1 MLDPEYINVI
11 SDKCYLNATKND
23 VLKTNTTNKSVSKR
37 TKTNK
42 INENTENNET
52 QYVPKF

>member
-23 VLKTNTTNKSVSKR
+23 VLKTRSNRS
-37 TKTNK
+37 
-42 INENTENNET
+42 TEEAARCLASFG
-52 QYVPKF
+52 YAKY